1 MIYKMLFIYIY
12 IYIYIRCAFVCLD
25 NELYKMHSTYIKR
38 VKNVIVFY
46 IILYMKLVLLY
57 KILLTVFFI

>member
-1 MIYKMLFIYIY
+1 MVGLS
-12 IYIYIRCAFVCLD
+12 

-38 VKNVIVFY
+38 VKYVIVFY
-46 IILYMKLVLLY
+46 IVLYIKLVLLY